1 MSKKRFTI
9 FSLFFP
15 LRSWS
20 WLMPSIASWK
30 FRLQILWSVFALLTS
45 VESAPNPIDRRDVP
59 WRPHCLWT
67 SHPRAWTIVSLS
79 HSPQLW
85 FILHTDTTVGFLKV
99 SESCFSQKKINQH
112 VKFFFKTKT
121 TLYPFSVAFGIIQNS
136 LPVYTFLPQW

>member
-45 VESAPNPIDRRDVP
+45 VVS
-59 WRPHCLWT
+59 T
-67 SHPRAWTIVSLS
+67 KSHRSSRCPL
-79 HSPQLW
+79 
-85 FILHTDTTVGFLKV
+85 
-99 SESCFSQKKINQH
+99 
-112 VKFFFKTKT
+112 KT
-121 TLYPFSVAFGIIQNS
+121 TLPLNFTPPSLDYCLSEPLSSALIHPPHRHHSWLPKSKWIMLLPKEDKSTCKVFFQNKNNLYPFSVAFGIIQNS